1 MSESQDQWQEWLD
14 QGYIEYEGWNPATLA
29 QGQTVRDYNLSPGTA
44 GGSSAGPRRAGGGS
58 LPFRRET
65 RAAYD
70 PLGDAISGT
79 RYDDP
84 KYDPSRTGTWEVKD
98 KQDIIDY
105 LEFVNRMGVHNEK
118 NRAKLGV
125 KDYTSADVWEFFE
138 RPGEMDRFEG
148 GRKGIVSAVER
159 ARRGAA
165 SEAALRGSRKFG
177 EGQSEFQARLP
188 GALAS
193 YGGIGAEQALQR
205 GMKRIA
211 QGIEGSAAR
220 GSTASGLLAGG
231 VRGFGDQITAAG
243 KWAEQGQRLNQ
254 MAGSTMGISAL
265 VGAPLSIGGEL
276 EAAKYSQALDNLQD
290 DLAPADLPQW
300 SSRIA
305 DTTGAP
311 KSVGTTESALGQLFP
326 SDERRRKRSFQY
338 T

>member
-1 MSESQDQWQEWLD
+1 MSEAQDQWQQWLD
-14 QGYIEYEGWNPATLA
+14 QGYIEYEGWAPATIA
-29 QGQTVRDYNLSPGTA
+29 QGQVVRDYNLSPGTA
-44 GGSSAGPRRAGGGS
+44 GGSSAGKRDTFGGG
-58 LPFRRET
+58 LPFRR
-65 RAAYD
+65 D
-70 PLGDAISGT
+70 PFGGPGVG
-79 RYDDP
+79 R
-84 KYDPSRTGTWEVKD
+84 SRTGTWEVKD

-138 RPGEMDRFEG
+138 RPGEMARLESGREG
-148 GRKGIVSAVER
+148 IAAGIER

-165 SEAALRGSRKFG
+165 SEAARRGATKFG
-177 EGQSEFQARLP
+177 EGQAEFQARLP

-205 GMKRIA
+205 GVKRIA

-220 GSTASGLLAGG
+220 GSTASRLLAGG
-231 VRGFGDQITAAG
+231 ERGLGDQITNARN
-243 KWAEQGQRLNQ
+243 WAEQGQRLNQ
-254 MAGSTMGISAL
+254 LAGSTMGISAA
-265 VGAPLSIGGEL
+265 VGAPMSIGGEM
-276 EAAKYSQALDNLQD
+276 EAAKYDQVLQNLRA

-311 KSVGTTESALGQLFP
+311 TSVGTTESALGQLFP
-326 SDERRRKRSFQY
+326 SDERRRKRGFQY

>member
-29 QGQTVRDYNLSPGTA
+29 QGQTVRDYSLSPGTA
-44 GGSSAGPRRAGGGS
+44 GGSSAGDRRSFGGG
-58 LPFRRET
+58 LPFRR
-65 RAAYD
+65 D
-70 PLGDAISGT
+70 PFGGPGVG
-79 RYDDP
+79 R
-84 KYDPSRTGTWEVKD
+84 SRTDTWEVKD

-138 RPGEMDRFEG
+138 RPGEIDRLES
-148 GRKGIVSAVER
+148 GRKGIVSGVER

-165 SEAALRGSRKFG
+165 SEAARRGATKFG
-177 EGQSEFQARLP
+177 EGQAEFQARLP

-205 GMKRIA
+205 GLKRIA

-231 VRGFGDQITAAG
+231 VRGFGDQITNARN
-243 KWAEQGQRLNQ
+243 WADEGQRLNQ
-254 MAGSTMGISAL
+254 MAGSTLGISAAF
-265 VGAPLSIGGEL
+265 GAPMSIGGEM
-276 EAAKYSQALDNLQD
+276 EAAKYDQALQNLQD

-305 DTTGAP
+305 DTTGTP